1 MTTDGPLAALAFK
14 VQMWEGRRHVFRPAL
29 SRRTETR

>member
-14 VQMWEGRRHVFRPAL
+14 VQMWEGRRHVFARL
-29 SRRTETR
+29 YRGC